1 MIHSVLIFNR
11 QGKIRLEKWYT
22 ALDTRQKRKLIAH
35 LTELIPSRPRHFSN
49 IVEHNHVKYVYKVS
63 GLCDKDYEFFRLF
76 YNKYKIKE
84 PD

>member
-22 ALDTRQKRKLIAH
+22 ALDTRQKRKLIGY

-49 IVEHNHVKYVYKVS
+49 IVEHSNVKYVYKV
-63 GLCDKDYEFFRLF
+63 LDYRKKFLKNFWKFFLAF
-76 YNKYKIKE
+76 LS
-84 PD
+84 